1 MEAQVQV
8 FPGSASDVEFRDRYC
23 AVLLE
28 NFFRHFGT
36 VPSEYRDASRAG
48 NASGLAGFGES
59 H

>member
-8 FPGSASDVEFRDRYC
+8 FPGSAIGVEFGDRHG

-28 NFFRHFGT
+28 NFLRHFGT
-36 VPSEYRDASRAG
+36 VASEYRDASRAG
-48 NASGLAGFGES
+48 NASDLAGFGES